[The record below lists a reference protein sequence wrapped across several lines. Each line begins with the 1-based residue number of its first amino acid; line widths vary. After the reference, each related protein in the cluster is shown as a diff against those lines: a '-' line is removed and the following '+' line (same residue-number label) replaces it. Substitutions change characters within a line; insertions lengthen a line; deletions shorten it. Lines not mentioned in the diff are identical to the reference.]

1 MYILEMYVLYPLRL
15 LRNFIYACCLESV
28 EDVMSIS

>member
-15 LRNFIYACCLESV
+15 LRNLYMHVLRSI